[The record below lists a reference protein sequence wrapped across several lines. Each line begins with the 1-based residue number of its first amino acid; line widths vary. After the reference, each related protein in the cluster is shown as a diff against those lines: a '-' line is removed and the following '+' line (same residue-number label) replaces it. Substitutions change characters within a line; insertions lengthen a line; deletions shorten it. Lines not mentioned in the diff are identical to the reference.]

1 MNIFLFPQRIG
12 AFDIITPI
20 FYKIKKKSGRTNL
33 IIFDNKQ
40 VFEEL
45 TENKEIFDL
54 LKKSSKFIKL
64 FNFNKLFF
72 KIYKLF
78 LLLFFCLTLKN
89 NIFQEVT
96 QDFLRKPLPK

>member
-45 TENKEIFDL
+45 TENKELFDL

-89 NIFQEVT
+89 NIFS
-96 QDFLRKPLPK
+96 RSY